1 MAGVNVKMGVSGV
14 QQFKNAMKESQ
25 AAVKTLDAELK
36 LNEQQLKVTGD
47 AQQYMETKTKLLQE
61 QIQKQTEI
69 VTQSQKA
76 LEAMRKNGVSES
88 SVAFQNMKQQSL
100 AAQTQLA
107 AMQSELENVG
117 SAGEQAANDISGI
130 GSQLNSIKLNASWE
144 NIAQG
149 VEKITEKMEAA
160 GRAAFNMG
168 KKIVQATLSGG
179 QWADDLATTADQ
191 WEITPE
197 QLYRMQQTANLIDTN
212 AETIFQSRQKLIK
225 AMGGEND
232 KAAMGAFA
240 ALGISNLSGSDQ
252 NIENVFW
259 KAGEG
264 LMNMEDKVAR
274 NEYAMK
280 LFGRSWTDMIPIFK
294 AGRQAYEETMNS
306 WTWMGDEQFS
316 KLTSLNDEQMKL
328 QTEWENFQHQFEAA
342 LAPALTEVMTILN
355 ELMHEFNTYLT
366 SDAGQEMLQ
375 QLGEAVS
382 GLFEDL
388 QTIKPEEVMEKIKGA
403 LDGVKSGL
411 EWLIK
416 NKEGVRHAIEA
427 IAVAFGGLKLAGLAA
442 NIAQIVSGLN
452 GLGAAAPAAAAGGA
466 SVASSAAGGGLWG
479 IIAGTAGK
487 IAGGVGAGLAVLTQG
502 LWDKNYVGSDDIL
515 DQNGQLTE
523 DARKNG
529 YTQDAN
535 GIHAP
540 NATNPVSTVWAE
552 QWMVDARKEAEALA
566 KIREEERA
574 KAVEEGRGTDW
585 SGTGEAVYVDHRS
598 RMGRLPTQESF
609 DRMTEVAAENTEAA
623 NKAKESSDKMTSAAE
638 DLSNMPSEMYSV
650 VENAIKNGMSSVAII
665 IGAGAVDT
673 IGRQLGNSM
682 GANLVQMTR

>member
-36 LNEQQLKVTGD
+36 LNEQQLRVTGD
-47 AQQYMETKTKLLQE
+47 AEQYMETKTKLLQE

-69 VTQSQKA
+69 VNQSQKA

-160 GRAAFNMG
+160 GRAAYNMG
-168 KKIVQATLSGG
+168 KKIVEAVLSGG
-179 QWADDLATTADQ
+179 QWADDLATTATQ
-191 WEITPE
+191 WGMTPE
-197 QLYRMQQTANLIDTN
+197 QVWRMQQTANLIDTT
-212 AETIFQSRQKLIK
+212 AETIFQSRKKLVK
-225 AMGGEND
+225 AMGSESD
-232 KAAMGAFA
+232 KSAMGAFA
-240 ALGISNLSGSDQ
+240 ALGISNLTGSDE

-259 KAGEG
+259 KAGEE
-264 LMNMEDKVAR
+264 LMKMRDEVAR
-274 NEYAMK
+274 SEYATK
-280 LFGRSWTDMIPIFK
+280 LFGRSWEELVPIFE
-294 AGRQAYEETMNS
+294 AGRQKYEKTMNS
-306 WTWMGDEQFS
+306 WTWMGDEQFD
-316 KLTSLNDEQMKL
+316 KLGALNDEQMKL

-342 LAPALTEVMTILN
+342 LAPALTDVMTILN

-366 SDAGQEMLQ
+366 SESGQEMLE
-375 QLGEAVS
+375 QLGAAVS

-416 NKEGVRHAIEA
+416 NKDGVRHAIEA

-442 NIAQIVSGLN
+442 NIAQIVTGLK
-452 GLGAAAPAAAAGGA
+452 GLGTTEAAAAAAGTGTA
-466 SVASSAAGGGLWG
+466 STASGGLWAFL
-479 IIAGTAGK
+479 AGTAGK
-487 IAGGVGAGLAVLTQG
+487 ITGGVGTALAVLTQG
-502 LWDKNYVGSDDIL
+502 LWDKNYVGSGDIL

-523 DARKNG
+523 DAKKSG

-540 NATNPVSTVWAE
+540 NELNPANSLWAE
-552 QWMVDARKEAEALA
+552 QWMIDARKEAE
-566 KIREEERA
+566 EMA
-574 KAVEEGRGTDW
+574 KAAEAEMKRLQDEGYGTDW
-585 SGTGEAVYVDHRS
+585 KGTGETSYVNHHD
-598 RMGRLPTQESF
+598 RMGQLPTQESF
-609 DRMTEVAAENTEAA
+609 DRMTEVATENTEAA
-623 NKAKESSDKMTSAAE
+623 TKAKESSDKMTSAAE
-638 DLSNMPSEMYSV
+638 DLSRMPSEMYAV
-650 VENAIKNGMSSVAII
+650 VDSAIQNGMSKVTII
-665 IGAGAVDT
+665 INEGAVDT
-673 IGRQLGNSM
+673 IGRQM
-682 GANLVQMTR
+682 GGKMGTNLVSMLR